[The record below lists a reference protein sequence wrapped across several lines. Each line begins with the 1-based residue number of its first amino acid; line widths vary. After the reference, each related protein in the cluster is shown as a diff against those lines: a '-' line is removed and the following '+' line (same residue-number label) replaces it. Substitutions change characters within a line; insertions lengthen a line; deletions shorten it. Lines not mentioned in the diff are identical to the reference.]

1 MKTGHCHF
9 LIIFFLCFATWVS
22 QGQTTKYY
30 STDKGLSSSF
40 INKLYQDKKG
50 FIWIATENGLNKF
63 DGTKF
68 LVYSKNPGDSTL
80 LKSNYVRT
88 LFEDSS
94 GNFWIGCMNGLMKFN
109 RDTETFT
116 EVKIID
122 EKGSVQEPHIM
133 SIIECKNGDIWFATS
148 GFGLLSLKKGSDD
161 CVVETELNEKLL
173 SVYLTVIYED
183 KLQNLWIGTEH
194 SGLNVYNP
202 ETGKLKEYVSFDKQ
216 HNTHNGRASSGSAN
230 KINSNYE
237 NSKNSNS
244 FSANS
249 ISGNVISDICEG
261 INGDIFIGILTD
273 GLNRYNRETDG
284 FERLATNTGETSFP
298 VKSILFHKEENT
310 MYIGTDGNGMKTYSA
325 DKLYLE
331 EYEPFYFPF
340 DFSKTKIHSIL
351 KDKDGN
357 IWTGMFQK
365 GIFFIPG
372 NFNGFR
378 YHGYKSIKNNN
389 IGSSCIMSIYKDE
402 DEVLWIGTDYD
413 GLYSINEKTNEVK
426 HYHISN
432 NSNEVPNTI
441 MCIEEY
447 KGGQLWLG
455 SYLNGF
461 YLFDKKSGKCIQF
474 GNNKDNLPDDKIFCM
489 EYDKNGFLW
498 IGTYGSGLF
507 QFDPRSKTIVKS
519 FYMEEEGRPDEL
531 CNNWI
536 NTLLCDE
543 SGLMW
548 VGTYKGLSCL
558 NPETGVFEN
567 YTASNSGLLSNT
579 IFSLKEDR
587 NNNIWIGTDMGVTC
601 LSKDKQV
608 INYAKEQGL
617 SDNSAIGLASDE
629 NGNIWISTLTG
640 ISKIVP
646 QDNVVVNYFA
656 SDGIQGSEFSRG
668 AYFENSDGE
677 IFFGGTNGITRF
689 YPRDIHT
696 EKKELDVHITDFYLF
711 GNRVPIIDETQL
723 SLESGNN
730 VFSLEF
736 STLEYGNPE
745 SIFYIY
751 KLENFDNNQLQTAPG
766 DNRVTYTNLS
776 PGNYILSYQAYEKDN
791 FSPVRS
797 IRIKIMPAWYQT
809 SWAKAI
815 YVLFFLTIC
824 YFVYVYIRSK
834 IEHRSEMVKREH
846 ADEIQEAKLQFF
858 INISHEIRTPMTLIM
873 GPLEKL
879 MSDNKNEKI
888 QSAYLLIYRNAQRI
902 LRLINQLIDIRKID
916 RGQMH
921 LKARETDMVGFVQ
934 DIMQAFGYL
943 SKKKNIDFRFE
954 HEMPELKVWVDLNNL
969 DKVLFNIF
977 SNAFKFTPDDGC
989 IIVRLFTGR
998 DDSVSGPLRD
1008 YFEIHVLD
1016 NGIGLEEDKIE
1027 KIFNRFY
1034 QIENNLT
1041 NSSLGAGI
1049 GLHLARSLVEL
1060 QYGVITARN
1069 RDDCKGSCFN
1079 VRLPLGNSH
1088 LGEDEMEVNAGTLLS
1103 GMPSPVYN
1111 EELFAIDMDEDKINS
1126 SAKKTKYRL
1135 VIVEDDMEINNY
1147 IKGELSTDY
1156 HIAQIT
1162 NGKEA
1167 MDYILANKPDI
1178 IISDIMM
1185 PGIDGI
1191 TLCKKIK
1198 ANVNT
1203 EHIPII
1209 LLTALSKDENKAE
1222 GLDTGADAYLVKPF
1236 NMDLLKKTVSNLLK
1250 NRERIKGK
1258 FSTQSEGKIKKI
1270 ELKSSDEALMEKV
1283 IKTVNDN
1290 MDNPDLNV
1298 EMLSARV
1305 GMSRVHMHRKLK
1317 ELTNQSARDFI
1328 RNIRLNQAG
1337 ELLLAKKLSISEVA
1351 YAVGFTTLSH
1361 FSSCFKDFYGMS
1373 PKEYVENN
1381 RQERL

>member
-1 MKTGHCHF
+1 MKKTYCRF
-9 LIIFFLCFATWVS
+9 FIIILMSIASWAS

-68 LVYSKNPGDSTL
+68 LVYNKIQGDSTS

-88 LFEDSS
+88 LFEDSA

-109 RDTETFT
+109 RDTETYT
-116 EVKIID
+116 EVKIVD

-148 GFGLLSLKKGSDD
+148 GFGLLSIKKGSDE

-183 KLQNLWIGTEH
+183 EQQNIWIGTEH
-194 SGLNVYNP
+194 SGLNVFNP
-202 ETGKLKEYVSFDKQ
+202 ATRKLIEYVSSDKKKDTFD
-216 HNTHNGRASSGSAN
+216 NT
-230 KINSNYE
+230 
-237 NSKNSNS
+237 SNS
-244 FSANS
+244 FNT
-249 ISGNVISDICEG
+249 ISGNAISDICEG

-273 GLNRYNRETDG
+273 GLNRYNRETGD
-284 FERLATNTGETSFP
+284 FERLATITGEKLFP

-325 DKLYLE
+325 DKQYLE

-372 NFNGFR
+372 NSNSFR

-389 IGSSCIMSIYKDE
+389 IGSSCIMSIYKDS

-413 GLYSINEKTNEVK
+413 GLYSINEKTNEVR

-432 NSNEVPNTI
+432 KKNEVPNTI
-441 MCIEEY
+441 MCIEEHN
-447 KGGQLWLG
+447 GGQLWLG

-461 YLFDKKSGKCIQF
+461 YLFDKKTGKCIPF
-474 GNNKDNLPDDKIFCM
+474 GSNKDNLPDDKIFCM

-507 QFDPRSKTIVKS
+507 QFDPRSRTIVKS

-543 SGLMW
+543 SGLLW

-567 YTASNSGLLSNT
+567 YTVTNSELLSNT
-579 IFSLKEDR
+579 IFSLKEDKK
-587 NNNIWIGTDMGVTC
+587 NNIWIGTDMGTTC
-601 LSKDKQV
+601 FSKNKQ
-608 INYAKEQGL
+608 INNYAKKQGL
-617 SDNSAIGLASDE
+617 SDNSVCGIASDE

-646 QDNVVVNYFA
+646 QDNVVVNYYA

-668 AYFENSDGE
+668 AYFENADGE

-711 GNRVPIIDETQL
+711 GNRVPILDDNQL

-745 SIFYIY
+745 SFYYKY
-751 KLENFDNNQLQTAPG
+751 KLENFDNNWLQTTPG

-776 PGNYILSYQAYEKDN
+776 PGNYTLLYQACEKDN

-797 IRIKIMPAWYQT
+797 IQVKIMPAWYQT
-809 SWAKAI
+809 NWAKAI
-815 YVLFFLTIC
+815 YVLIFLTIC
-824 YFVYVYIRSK
+824 YFIYVYIRSK
-834 IEHRSEMVKREH
+834 IEHRNDMIEREH
-846 ADEIQEAKLQFF
+846 AEQIQDAKLQFF

-879 MSDNKNEKI
+879 LSENKNEKI
-888 QSAYLLIYRNAQRI
+888 QASYLLIYRNAQRI
-902 LRLINQLIDIRKID
+902 LRLINQLIDIRRID

-943 SKKKNIDFRFE
+943 AKKKNIDFRFE
-954 HEMPELKVWVDLNNL
+954 HEMPELKVWIDLNNF

-977 SNAFKFTPDDGC
+977 SNAFKFTPDNGC
-989 IIVRLFTGR
+989 IIVRLFTGH
-998 DDSVSGPLRD
+998 DDSVNGSLRD
-1008 YFEIHVLD
+1008 YFEIQVLD

-1034 QIENNLT
+1034 QIDNNLT

-1060 QYGVITARN
+1060 QSGVITARN
-1069 RDDCKGSCFN
+1069 RDDNSGSCFT

-1088 LGEDEMEVNAGTLLS
+1088 FGEDEIEKNTETLLS
-1103 GMPSPVYN
+1103 GIPSPIFYK
-1111 EELFAIDMDEDKINS
+1111 EELLALDMDEDKIS
-1126 SAKKTKYRL
+1126 GSVKKTKYRL

-1147 IKGELSTDY
+1147 IKAELSTDY
-1156 HIAQIT
+1156 HIVQIT

-1167 MDYILANKPDI
+1167 IDHILANKPDI

-1185 PGIDGI
+1185 PGMDGI
-1191 TLCKKIK
+1191 SLCKKIK

-1209 LLTALSKDENKAE
+1209 LLTALSKDENRAE
-1222 GLDTGADAYLVKPF
+1222 GLDIGADAYIVKPF
-1236 NMDLLKKTVSNLLK
+1236 NMDLLKKNVSNLLK
-1250 NRERIKGK
+1250 NRERMKGK
-1258 FSTQSEGKIKKI
+1258 FSSRSEGKIKKI

-1283 IKTVNDN
+1283 IKTINDN

-1328 RNIRLNQAG
+1328 RNIRLKQAG
-1337 ELLLAKKLSISEVA
+1337 ELLIAKKLSISEVA
-1351 YAVGFTTLSH
+1351 YAVGFATLSH

-1373 PKEYVENN
+1373 PKEFIENN
-1381 RQERL
+1381 RQERP